1 MATPF
6 DPKETVE
13 RYFTVIKSLNE
24 FDQKEVRG
32 IIQTLLSPSRRD
44 LCFTGSYYRAVGNIE
59 STLSLKS
66 LRAFQAIAMMARSL
80 FEIAVDIKLTAQT
93 PDSETRIIAFVDV
106 EKLRSARKIVEFK
119 AANPNANVHTST
131 YQEFITN
138 NASRIEEEAKALWPA
153 NYRNVAH
160 WSALKLEKRIEKLG
174 APFTQIYAVNYPQLS
189 WYAHPGMTG
198 ILNLEKESFRMLAGV
213 AFTVMAETYMIV
225 LATVVKHFQIDKA
238 NDKITDM
245 MTLAKMLPFTEGSA
259 QAEELQRALLG

>member
-1 MATPF
+1 MIEPPEVFVFGPYMMNIDGKPGTAIPRCACA
-6 DPKETVE
+6 PPAHAW
-13 RYFTVIKSLNE
+13 RRSRPSAPVISIGNMNSVANE

-80 FEIAVDIKLTAQT
+80 FELDVDIKLTAQT

-119 AANPNANVHTST
+119 AANPNANVHPST

-138 NASRIEEEAKALWPA
+138 KDR
-153 NYRNVAH
+153 
-160 WSALKLEKRIEKLG
+160 
-174 APFTQIYAVNYPQLS
+174 
-189 WYAHPGMTG
+189 
-198 ILNLEKESFRMLAGV
+198 
-213 AFTVMAETYMIV
+213 
-225 LATVVKHFQIDKA
+225 
-238 NDKITDM
+238 
-245 MTLAKMLPFTEGSA
+245 
-259 QAEELQRALLG
+259 

>member
-1 MATPF
+1 MATAF

-66 LRAFQAIAMMARSL
+66 LRDFQAIAMMARSL
-80 FEIAVDIKLTAQT
+80 FEIAVDIKLTTQT
-93 PDSETRIIAFVDV
+93 TDSETKIIAFVDL

-119 AANPNANVHTST
+119 AANPNANVHAST

-138 NASRIEEEAKALWPA
+138 NASRIEEEAKALWPT
-153 NYRNVAH
+153 NYGSVAH
-160 WSALKLEKRIEKLG
+160 WSASKLEKRIEQLG

-189 WYAHPGMTG
+189 WFTHSGMTG
-198 ILNLEKESFRMLAGV
+198 ILNLEKSRSECWPGLRSRSWPRR
-213 AFTVMAETYMIV
+213 T
-225 LATVVKHFQIDKA
+225 
-238 NDKITDM
+238 
-245 MTLAKMLPFTEGSA
+245 
-259 QAEELQRALLG
+259 